1 MTAAFL
7 LSAFLTLPA
16 LQARRAPTPAFRPH
30 FGVKIQPAGPGRGR
44 TVIAEDREI
53 ICGMVV
59 VHKTPDG
66 DRGILMAP
74 RETGSV
80 IRRIEPQACSAKPVV
95 PAK

>member
-7 LSAFLTLPA
+7 LSAFLSLPA
-16 LQARRAPTPAFRPH
+16 LQAQRAPTPAFRPH
-30 FGVKIQPAGPGRGR
+30 FAVKIQPAAPVRGTR
-44 TVIAEDREI
+44 TAEDREI

-59 VHKTPDG
+59 VHKTPDA

-74 RETGSV
+74 RESGSV
-80 IRRIEPQACSAKPVV
+80 IRRIEPQVCSAKAIV

>member
-7 LSAFLTLPA
+7 LSAFLSLPA
-16 LQARRAPTPAFRPH
+16 LQAQRAATTVFRPH
-30 FGVKIQPAGPGRGR
+30 FAVKIQPAPPARELMR
-44 TVIAEDREI
+44 TAEDREV
-53 ICGMVV
+53 ICGTVV
-59 VHKTPDG
+59 VHQTPDA

-80 IRRIEPQACSAKPVV
+80 IRRIEPQACSAKPIV

>member
-7 LSAFLTLPA
+7 LSAFLSLPA
-16 LQARRAPTPAFRPH
+16 LQAQRAPTPAFRPH
-30 FGVKIQPAGPGRGR
+30 FAVKIQPGVPVRGGTR
-44 TVIAEDREI
+44 TAEDREI

-59 VHKTPDG
+59 VHKTPDA

-74 RETGSV
+74 RESGSV
-80 IRRIEPQACSAKPVV
+80 IRRIEPQACSAKAIV